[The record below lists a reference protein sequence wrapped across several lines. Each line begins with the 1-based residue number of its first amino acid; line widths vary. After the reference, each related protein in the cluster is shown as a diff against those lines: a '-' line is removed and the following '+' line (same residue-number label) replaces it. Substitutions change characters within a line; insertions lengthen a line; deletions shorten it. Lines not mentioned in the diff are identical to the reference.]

1 MCGESMKIFV
11 ARQPIFNRKEKVI
24 AYELLFRSGDIGTYD
39 AEDDDEA
46 TVSVI
51 SGAFLLLGMD
61 KTTDSKR
68 AFINFTRNLLKKDIV
83 MHLPPQSVVVE
94 ILENIE
100 PDDEIV
106 EICTKLK
113 KLGYIIALDDFV
125 FSEKFQHLIELADI
139 IKVDFLVTLGEE
151 RGNIIASVN
160 NSHIK
165 FLAEKVE
172 TRADFEQAVSLGYS
186 YFQGYFFSKP
196 EILSEEDVPSYKVQY
211 IRILQEIHRTDLD
224 YGRMEE
230 IIKHD
235 VAFSYKLLRYVNSAH
250 FGFRQKVTS
259 VKHALVLLGK
269 RQVEKWISLL
279 ILRELGRDRP
289 EEIMVLSVMRAKFGE
304 ILVQKMNLPKLSTD
318 AFTMGMFSLLDCLLN
333 RSMEDILKDLPIA
346 TEVKNALLGAD
357 NQLGN
362 IYDLILSYERGE
374 WSNFSYYASKCN
386 IAEEEVPNLYLQSFQ
401 WVETFF
407 EKSGT

>member
-1 MCGESMKIFV
+1 MCGENVKIFV
-11 ARQPIFNRKEKVI
+11 ARQPIFNRKKKVI
-24 AYELLFRSGDIGTYD
+24 AYELLFRSGDKGTYD

-51 SGAFLLLGMD
+51 SGAFLLLGME

-68 AFINFTRNLLKKDIV
+68 AFINFTRNLLKRDIV

-100 PDDEIV
+100 PDEEV
-106 EICTKLK
+106 VGICTKLK

-125 FSEKFQHLIELADI
+125 YSEKFQHLIELADI

-151 RGNIIASVN
+151 RGNIIAAVN
-160 NSHIK
+160 NPHIK

-172 TRADFEQAVSLGYS
+172 TRGDFEQAVSLGYS

-196 EILSEEDVPSYKVQY
+196 EILSGEDVPSYKVQY
-211 IRILQEIHRTDLD
+211 IRILQEIHQADLD

-235 VAFSYKLLRYVNSAH
+235 VAFSYKLLRYINSAH

-259 VKHALVLLGK
+259 VKHALALLGK
-269 RQVEKWISLL
+269 RQVEQWISLL

-304 ILVQKMNLPKLSTD
+304 ILVQKMNLQKLSSD
-318 AFTMGMFSLLDCLLN
+318 AFIMGMFSLLDSLLN
-333 RSMEDILKDLPIA
+333 RPMKDILKDLSIDV
-346 TEVKNALLGAD
+346 EVKNALLGAD
-357 NQLGN
+357 NQLGS
-362 IYDLILSYERGE
+362 IYALMLSYEKGE
-374 WSNFSYYASKCN
+374 WSNFSYYAGKCN
-386 IAEEEVPNLYLQSFQ
+386 IGEEEVPDLYLQSMQ
-401 WVETFF
+401 WVEMFF
-407 EKSGT
+407 EETGK

>member
-51 SGAFLLLGMD
+51 SGAFLLLGME

-68 AFINFTRNLLKKDIV
+68 AFINFTRNLLKRDIV

-125 FSEKFQHLIELADI
+125 FSEKFQHVIELADI

-151 RGNIIASVN
+151 RGNIIAAVN

-235 VAFSYKLLRYVNSAH
+235 VAFSYKLLRYINSAH

-269 RQVEKWISLL
+269 RQVEQWISLL

-304 ILVQKMNLPKLSTD
+304 ILVQKMDLQKLSSD
-318 AFTMGMFSLLDCLLN
+318 AFIMGMFSLLDCLLN
-333 RSMEDILKDLPIA
+333 RPMVDILKDLPIA
-346 TEVKNALLGAD
+346 MEVKNALLGAD

-362 IYDLILSYERGE
+362 IYNLMLSYERGE
-374 WSNFSYYASKCN
+374 WSNFSYYAKKCN
-386 IAEEEVPNLYLQSFQ
+386 IAEEEVPDLYLQSFQ

-407 EKSGT
+407 EQTGK

>member
-51 SGAFLLLGMD
+51 SGAFLLLGME

-151 RGNIIASVN
+151 RRDVIAAVN

-304 ILVQKMNLPKLSTD
+304 FLVQKMDLPKLSAD
-318 AFTMGMFSLLDCLLN
+318 AFIMGMFSLLDCLLS

-346 TEVKNALLGAD
+346 TEVKSALLGAD

-362 IYDLILSYERGE
+362 IYDLMLSYERGE

>member
-1 MCGESMKIFV
+1 MTGDLLKIELRKGSTYSSTGVVQFSQPLLDEYLNQYPDTQLFLRGDSGFARTHIPSYGKNKIYFNKMCGENMKFFV
-11 ARQPIFNRKEKVI
+11 ARQPIFNRKEQVI
-24 AYELLFRSGDIGTYD
+24 AYELLFRSGDIETYD

-68 AFINFTRNLLKKDIV
+68 AFINFTRNLLKRDIV
-83 MHLPPQSVVVE
+83 MHLPSQSVVVE

-100 PDDEIV
+100 PDEEV
-106 EICTKLK
+106 VRICTRLK
-113 KLGYIIALDDFV
+113 KSGYIIALDDFV

-151 RGNIIASVN
+151 RGNVITAVN

-196 EILSEEDVPSYKVQY
+196 EILSEKDVPSYKMQY

-224 YGRMEE
+224 YSRMEE
-230 IIKHD
+230 IIKYD

-250 FGFRQKVTS
+250 FGFRQQVTS

-269 RQVEKWISLL
+269 RQVEQWISLL

-289 EEIMVLSVMRAKFGE
+289 EEIVVLSVMRAKFGE
-304 ILVQKMNLPKLSTD
+304 ILVQK
-318 AFTMGMFSLLDCLLN
+318 
-333 RSMEDILKDLPIA
+333 
-346 TEVKNALLGAD
+346 
-357 NQLGN
+357 
-362 IYDLILSYERGE
+362 
-374 WSNFSYYASKCN
+374 
-386 IAEEEVPNLYLQSFQ
+386 
-401 WVETFF
+401 
-407 EKSGT
+407 

>member
-1 MCGESMKIFV
+1 
-11 ARQPIFNRKEKVI
+11 
-24 AYELLFRSGDIGTYD
+24 
-39 AEDDDEA
+39 
-46 TVSVI
+46 
-51 SGAFLLLGMD
+51 
-61 KTTDSKR
+61 
-68 AFINFTRNLLKKDIV
+68 
-83 MHLPPQSVVVE
+83 MHLPSQSVVVE

-100 PDDEIV
+100 PDEEV
-106 EICTKLK
+106 VKICTKLK
-113 KLGYIIALDDFV
+113 KSGYIIALDDFV
-125 FSEKFQHLIELADI
+125 FSDKFQHLIELADI

-151 RGNIIASVN
+151 RGNIITSVT

-196 EILSEEDVPSYKVQY
+196 EILSEKDVPSYKVQY
-211 IRILQEIHRTDLD
+211 IRILQEIHRIDLD
-224 YGRMEE
+224 YSRMEE
-230 IIKHD
+230 IIKYD

-269 RQVEKWISLL
+269 RQVEQWISLL

-289 EEIMVLSVMRAKFGE
+289 EEIVVLSVMRAKFGE
-304 ILVQKMNLPKLSTD
+304 ILVQKMNLQKLSSD
-318 AFTMGMFSLLDCLLN
+318 VFIMGMFSLLDCLLS
-333 RSMEDILKDLPIA
+333 RPMGEILKDLPIA
-346 TEVKNALLGAD
+346 TEVKKALLGAD

-374 WSNFSYYASKCN
+374 WSKFTYYASKCN
-386 IAEEEVPNLYLQSFQ
+386 IEEEEVPDLYLQSFQ
-401 WVETFF
+401 WIEAFF
-407 EKSGT
+407 EKTGVMRNEV